1 MPRRIA
7 DSITEPS
14 PLPQPVDLERAL
26 GEHPDY
32 LIASRR
38 IEYERYGVK
47 LASARFMPR
56 LSAGVQGVWN
66 SLSPNFSGETEVDG
80 LTFLRLS
87 VPIFHWG
94 ERRRAVAVSQAAFR
108 SAQYAERQKVDDLTL
123 AISSAWTNIT
133 EAAIQI
139 EIAQANLDVAGENLS
154 LSTFSYNEGQLAV
167 LDVISSQISWIQ
179 AYTNVI
185 TAHFNEKVAISAYR
199 KAANIRP

>member
-1 MPRRIA
+1 MAMESAKRVMSGTHGEIWLDGEQVAECYKFQAKVTLNKEDVPQCGVMWTDSKVKNMTGKGSVGLYKVSSRMARLIGEQARAGKDPRFTIISKLDDPDA
-7 DSITEPS
+7 YGA
-14 PLPQPVDLERAL
+14 ER
-26 GEHPDY
+26 
-32 LIASRR
+32 
-38 IEYERYGVK
+38 
-47 LASARFMPR
+47 
-56 LSAGVQGVWN
+56 
-66 SLSPNFSGETEVDG
+66 
-80 LTFLRLS
+80 
-87 VPIFHWG
+87 
-94 ERRRAVAVSQAAFR
+94 VAVKNVSF
-108 SAQYAERQKVDDLTL
+108 DDLTL

-154 LSTFSYNEGQLAV
+154 LNTFSYNEGQLAV

>member
-1 MPRRIA
+1 MALQNFNVLSGVEPDMPRRIA

-14 PLPQPVDLERAL
+14 TLPQPVDLERAL

-87 VPIFHWG
+87 IRFSIGGSVVGRWRC
-94 ERRRAVAVSQAAFR
+94 RRPLSARPSMPSDRR
-108 SAQYAERQKVDDLTL
+108 ST
-123 AISSAWTNIT
+123 T
-133 EAAIQI
+133 
-139 EIAQANLDVAGENLS
+139 
-154 LSTFSYNEGQLAV
+154 
-167 LDVISSQISWIQ
+167 
-179 AYTNVI
+179 
-185 TAHFNEKVAISAYR
+185 
-199 KAANIRP
+199 

>member
-1 MPRRIA
+1 MRSGCS
-7 DSITEPS
+7 DSM
-14 PLPQPVDLERAL
+14 
-26 GEHPDY
+26 
-32 LIASRR
+32 
-38 IEYERYGVK
+38 
-47 LASARFMPR
+47 SATR
-56 LSAGVQGVWN
+56 
-66 SLSPNFSGETEVDG
+66 
-80 LTFLRLS
+80 
-87 VPIFHWG
+87 
-94 ERRRAVAVSQAAFR
+94 R

-154 LSTFSYNEGQLAV
+154 LNTFSYNEGQLAV

>member
-1 MPRRIA
+1 
-7 DSITEPS
+7 
-14 PLPQPVDLERAL
+14 
-26 GEHPDY
+26 
-32 LIASRR
+32 
-38 IEYERYGVK
+38 
-47 LASARFMPR
+47 MPR

-94 ERRRAVAVSQAAFR
+94 ERRRTVAVSQAAFR

-154 LSTFSYNEGQLAV
+154 LNTFSYNEGQLAV